1 MIWINNNIYLAPG
14 SEEESRN
21 ECPMRMDDARF
32 ILAIE
37 TESHFRPMA
46 MQQIDAF
53 CTTMSTLHEDAAS
66 QNKPIVICS
75 GSKNATAVTD
85 ACLLVGSYLILNKG
99 MTSAEVGE
107 AFQELSDK
115 FIPFTAV
122 STTGDQHIVTVH
134 DCWQALDQAMRLGWF
149 VLPSSTAEPLL
160 DVDEHAHYASAAN
173 GAVHLV
179 IPGALIFLPTPA
191 DDLVSD
197 GPEWADSEAADGRTA
212 RRFSPGFYASLLADL
227 GVSAVACLGSGSPST
242 ARALHARGI
251 AAMDLAL
258 EAAPAASGG
267 DELAAIVV
275 ALDRL
280 LALAAAAPGAVAVH
294 SGAGAEWPAAV
305 GTLAAAFL
313 IRRFG
318 FAGAAAVAWLHMLA
332 PWMLH

>member
-1 MIWINNNIYLAPG
+1 
-14 SEEESRN
+14 
-21 ECPMRMDDARF
+21 
-32 ILAIE
+32 
-37 TESHFRPMA
+37 
-46 MQQIDAF
+46 
-53 CTTMSTLHEDAAS
+53 
-66 QNKPIVICS
+66 
-75 GSKNATAVTD
+75 
-85 ACLLVGSYLILNKG
+85 
-99 MTSAEVGE
+99 MTSKAVSE

-115 FIPFTAV
+115 FVPYTAV
-122 STTGDQHIVTVH
+122 SASGDQHIVTVH

-149 VLPSSTAEPLL
+149 VPPSSDAEPLL
-160 DVDEHAHYASAAN
+160 DMDEHTHYASAAN

-179 IPGALIFLPTPA
+179 IPGALIFFPTPA
-191 DDLVSD
+191 DDLISE
-197 GPEWADSEAADGRTA
+197 GQEWADSEAASGRTV

-227 GVSAVACLGSGSPST
+227 GVSAVACLGSGSPCT

-251 AAMDLAL
+251 AAMDLAP
-258 EAAPAASGG
+258 EAASAASGG
-267 DELAAIVV
+267 GGALAATVL